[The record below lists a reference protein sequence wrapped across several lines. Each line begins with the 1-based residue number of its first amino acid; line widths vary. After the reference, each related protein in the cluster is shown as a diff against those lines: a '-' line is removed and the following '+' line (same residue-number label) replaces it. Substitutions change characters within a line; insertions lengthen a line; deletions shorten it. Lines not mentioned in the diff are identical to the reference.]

1 MPQEIIDN
9 MGIKYKTLPDEKL
22 RENDQKLLVLL
33 FSLLTTDQKDVI
45 KEFLGQEYIDYI
57 ERKVERLKAIKD
69 NVVINLSKPNG

>member
-1 MPQEIIDN
+1 MPQEIIDS

-33 FSLLTTDQKDVI
+33 FSLLTTDQKDII
-45 KEFLGQEYIDYI
+45 KGFLGQEYIDYI

>member
-22 RENDQKLLVLL
+22 RENDKKLLVLL
-33 FSLLTTDQKDVI
+33 FSLLTTDQKDII
-45 KEFLGQEYIDYI
+45 KDFLGQEYIDYI

>member
-33 FSLLTTDQKDVI
+33 FSLLTTDQKDII
-45 KEFLGQEYIDYI
+45 KDFLGQEYIDYI